1 MEFTHET
8 NPGEVWEE
16 NEFWIELSWKIDPDG
31 SLGIRQHFESPYRQ
45 GEKVSIGEYY
55 RWIFANSVPGL
66 PETAEKEGL
75 TPLEYMKRYGA
86 FKVTED
92 VYSQQE
98 RQLPLE
104 VTGKAEVDE
113 ETGQVWSST
122 PPPPTNVRPY
132 PGPFRDKEGRTR
144 VGIQVDGQCV
154 EGFPTPSG
162 KLEFYSPTFA
172 KWGWPEYAIPIYP
185 RNPQQRESMP
195 HITSQV
201 HHSIIDT
208 SRNEYVL
215 LPTFRLP
222 TLIHTRTNGAK
233 WLHEIAHIN
242 PVWINPR
249 DAARIGVVTGDLARV
264 ETEIGHFVDRVWVTE
279 AIRPGV
285 VACSHHLGRWRL
297 HEDSGSDRWNSA
309 LVTIE
314 KQNGT
319 WSLQQIEGATP
330 FKSADPD
337 SERIWWSDGGVH
349 QNLVFPV
356 QPDPVSGGHSWHQKV
371 RVERARP
378 GDKYGDISVDEAA
391 ASQVYKRWLEQTRSS
406 PGPRGPAETP
416 LDAPPLEA
424 PHRRL

>member
-1 MEFTHET
+1 M
-8 NPGEVWEE
+8 
-16 NEFWIELSWKIDPDG
+16 
-31 SLGIRQHFESPYRQ
+31 
-45 GEKVSIGEYY
+45 
-55 RWIFANSVPGL
+55 
-66 PETAEKEGL
+66 
-75 TPLEYMKRYGA
+75 
-86 FKVTED
+86 
-92 VYSQQE
+92 
-98 RQLPLE
+98 
-104 VTGKAEVDE
+104 DE

-132 PGPFRDKEGRTR
+132 PGPFRDKDGRTR

-172 KWGWPEYAIPIYP
+172 EWGWPEYAIPIYP

-314 KQNGT
+314 KQKDQ

-356 QPDPVSGGHSWHQKV
+356 QPDPISGGHSWHQKV
-371 RVERARP
+371 RVEKAGP
-378 GDKYGDISVDEAA
+378 DDKYGDISVDQGA
-391 ASQVYKRWLEQTRSS
+391 ASRVYKRWLEQTRPA
-406 PGPRGPAETP
+406 PGPGGLRRPHWMLRP
-416 LDAPPLEA
+416 LKPHIDAY
-424 PHRRL
+424 RFQNS